1 MELKKITKTTHYVDS
16 YDLAKYLSTKF
27 PHEVEFIDTHNDSDF
42 KITIK
47 KGDMDKYDWESAKT
61 FLTTG
66 VISMEIGYNAVFL
79 YIANEGWLEEG
90 NYIIEFS
97 W

>member
-16 YDLAKYLSTKF
+16 YDLAAYLSTKIA
-27 PHEVEFIDTHNDSDF
+27 HKVEFIGTHNDSDF
-42 KITIK
+42 KVTVK
-47 KGDMDKYDWESAKT
+47 KGEMDKYDWESANAY
-61 FLTTG
+61 LATG
-66 VISMEIGYNAVFL
+66 VINMDMGYNALFVYF
-79 YIANEGWLEEG
+79 ANEGWLEEG